1 MEEYL
6 KSKIRNIKD
15 FPIKGIVF
23 RDITTLLKDGE
34 ALRKAT
40 DEIMVIA
47 DAIKPDRIAG
57 IESRGFILGGIIAEK
72 LGIGFVPLRKPGKL
86 PSDTYKTAYQL
97 EYGNAEL
104 EMHVDA
110 IDPGDRILIHDD
122 LLATGGTAQ
131 AACRL
136 IEKAGGEVVL
146 VSFLVELSFLNGR
159 EKLSN
164 YLINSTLTYSSE

>member
-6 KSKIRNIKD
+6 KSKIRNVRD
-15 FPIKGIVF
+15 FPVKGIVF

-34 ALRKAT
+34 AMRKAS
-40 DEIMVIA
+40 DEIMGFA
-47 DAIKPDRIAG
+47 EAIKPDKIAC
-57 IESRGFILGGIIAEK
+57 IESRGFIFGGIIAEK

-86 PSDTYKTAYQL
+86 PAETYKLAYQL
-97 EYGNAEL
+97 EYGDATL

-110 IDPGDRILIHDD
+110 IDPGDRIMVHDD

-146 VSFLVELSFLNGR
+146 VSFLVELSFLKGR

-164 YLINSTLTYSSE
+164 YLINSILTYSSE